1 MTTDLGLHYHIWSYI
16 EIIDGQ
22 SQGAQ
27 RSPSSYALPI
37 PGTGCFFDGIL
48 QSGHFNGVNAMCVC
62 VSVCFQSRTAV
73 LDLVTLDSRVFYGL
87 GGSPVNDQQRDEFV
101 EKKVKEVR

>member
-1 MTTDLGLHYHIWSYI
+1 
-16 EIIDGQ
+16 
-22 SQGAQ
+22 
-27 RSPSSYALPI
+27 
-37 PGTGCFFDGIL
+37 
-48 QSGHFNGVNAMCVC
+48 MCVC

-87 GGSPVNDQQRDEFV
+87 GGSPVSDQQRDEFV